1 MQDYLDEIDYT
12 GSSMYTDLMANKMKN
27 MLKQKAEQMGTN
39 IFDLIAKAKKEAAAK
54 VLTMV
59 KQNSNK
65 PGAASDRVANQVA
78 SEFEKIFDDA
88 CKKKDEPKAKHEEIV
103 KIANAQLAK
112 KMESLMSSQ

>member
-1 MQDYLDEIDYT
+1 MQDYLDEIDFT

-27 MLKQKAEQMGTN
+27 MLKQKAEQMGAK
-39 IFDLIAKAKKEAAAK
+39 IFDLIAKKKKEAAAK
-54 VLTMV
+54 VITMV

-65 PGAASDRVANQVA
+65 PGAASDRVASQAA

-88 CKKKDEPKAKHEEIV
+88 CKKKDEPNSKHDEII

-112 KMESLMSSQ
+112 KIESLMSSQ